1 MPFVVTS
8 TATPPIAWHCPTC
21 RRTERFACSQRF
33 RANANGKLVDIWL
46 IYRCI
51 RCDQTKNITVVE
63 RRPVAKVP
71 RALLDAA
78 IDNDAA
84 TARGLARDVGLL
96 KRAGA
101 RVAAPDDW
109 RLDPARH
116 ATDGSDTILLRFAEP
131 LLVRLDAVVAA
142 ALGVSRRRVAELVE
156 VEQPTPTARLDAL
169 RLWAGEVEL
178 RRSHADRR

>member
-21 RRTERFACSQRF
+21 RRTERFACSDRF

-46 IYRCI
+46 IYRCR

-71 RALLDAA
+71 RPLLEAA
-78 IDNDAA
+78 MDNDAA
-84 TARGLARDVGLL
+84 TARRLARDVGLL

-101 RVAAPDDW
+101 RVAGPDHWLLTPPDGALAP
-109 RLDPARH
+109 AGGVK
-116 ATDGSDTILLRFAEP
+116 TLRFAEP
-131 LLVRLDAVVAA
+131 LLVRLDAIAAA
-142 ALGVSRRRVAELVE
+142 ALAVPRRQVADLIDVDHRV
-156 VEQPTPTARLDAL
+156 DAL
-169 RLWAGEVEL
+169 RLWTGEVRL
-178 RRSHADRR
+178 RRSD

>member
-21 RRTERFACSQRF
+21 RRTERFACSDRF

-46 IYRCI
+46 IYRCR

-71 RALLDAA
+71 RPLLVAA
-78 IDNDAA
+78 TTNDAA
-84 TARGLARDVGLL
+84 TARRLSRDVALL

-101 RVAAPDDW
+101 RIAGPDEWSVD
-109 RLDPARH
+109 LEGDD
-116 ATDGSDTILLRFAEP
+116 DGTLRFAEP
-131 LLVRLDAVVAA
+131 VLVRLDHVLR
-142 ALGVSRRRVAELVE
+142 ALDRATTPDPTRRADR
-156 VEQPTPTARLDAL
+156 L
-169 RLWAGEVEL
+169 RLWDAELEL
-178 RRSHADRR
+178 RPRGQ

>member
-8 TATPPIAWHCPTC
+8 TAPPPIAWHCPTC

-46 IYRCI
+46 IYRCE

-71 RALLDAA
+71 RPLLDAA
-78 IDNDAA
+78 MDNDPA
-84 TARGLARDVGLL
+84 TARRLSRDVALL

-101 RVAAPDDW
+101 RIAAGDDW
-109 RLDPARH
+109 RVEH
-116 ATDGSDTILLRFAEP
+116 DGDGDTIRFEEP
-131 LLVRLDAVVAA
+131 LLVRLDAILHV
-142 ALGVSRRRVAELVE
+142 LGMEVHPSGAKTSPERRRD
-156 VEQPTPTARLDAL
+156 RL
-169 RLWAGEVEL
+169 RLWEGEVEL
-178 RRSHADRR
+178 RPRSQ

>member
-8 TATPPIAWHCPTC
+8 TATPPIDWHCPTC
-21 RRTERFACSQRF
+21 RRTERFACSERF

-46 IYRCI
+46 IYRCV
-51 RCDQTKNITVVE
+51 RCDATKNITVVE

-84 TARGLARDVGLL
+84 TARRLARDVGLL

-101 RVAAPDDW
+101 RVAGPDAW
-109 RLDPARH
+109 CIEH
-116 ATDGSDTILLRFAEP
+116 DGDDACALRFVEP
-131 LLVRLDAVVAA
+131 LLVRLDAVAAA
-142 ALGVSRRRVAELVE
+142 ALVVPRKQVAELI
-156 VEQPTPTARLDAL
+156 TPDAAGTRLDTL
-169 RLWAGEVEL
+169 RLWEGDVEL
-178 RRSHADRR
+178 RRRQVCR

>member
-1 MPFVVTS
+1 MSFVVTS
-8 TATPPIAWHCPTC
+8 TATPPITWHCPTC

-46 IYRCI
+46 VYRCT

-71 RALLDAA
+71 RGLLDAA
-78 IDNDAA
+78 IDNDA
-84 TARGLARDVGLL
+84 TAARRLARDVGLL

-109 RLDPARH
+109 RLDGP
-116 ATDGSDTILLRFAEP
+116 TVTGDPGTVLLRFPEP
-131 LLVRLDAVVAA
+131 LLVRLDAVAAA
-142 ALGVSRRRVAELVE
+142 ALAVPRKQVADLVDL
-156 VEQPTPTARLDAL
+156 VDVGTRIDAL